1 MSPRVG
7 SPSSGHEPAGGGQPS
22 STNVRAAPSLAEPTT
37 QRFEIVEAAARNR
50 PVLVETS
57 GLFAGRPY
65 RVGTEGATVGRG
77 SDCTVHCEDDA
88 LSRMHAR
95 IVRSGKDY
103 VLEDLGS
110 LNGSF
115 VGDQRVSRQTLH
127 DGDRVRLGPRFELRF
142 HVVSEA
148 EEQALVRLYESG
160 LRDPLTGLPNRRQ
173 LDESLRVELSFARRH
188 GTDLSLLIADIDRFK
203 MVNDTYGH
211 LVGDVVLHHV
221 AQVLSTTV
229 RIEDL
234 VARFGGEEFVVIARS
249 TALVGATQLAERL
262 RAAIEGRLAQVEGRA
277 LRVTASFGVASL
289 ACVAEASAAALLAR
303 ADERLYEAKERGRNR
318 VVAAG

>member
-1 MSPRVG
+1 MAPRVVPP
-7 SPSSGHEPAGGGQPS
+7 PSAHEAGGGGQPS
-22 STNVRAAPSLAEPTT
+22 STKVRAAPSLAEPTT
-37 QRFEIVEAAARNR
+37 QRFEIVETTDRNR

-57 GLFAGRPY
+57 GFFAGRPH

-77 SDCTVHCEDDA
+77 SDCTLRCEDDA

-95 IVRSGKDY
+95 VVRSGTEV

-115 VGDQRVSRQTLH
+115 VGDRRVSRQTLH
-127 DGDRVRLGPRFELRF
+127 DGDRVRFGPRFELRF

-188 GTDLSLLIADIDRFK
+188 GTDLSLLVADIDRFK

-211 LVGDVVLHHV
+211 LVGDVVLRHV

-229 RIEDL
+229 RVEDL

-249 TALVGATQLAERL
+249 TGIAGAVQLAERL
-262 RAAIEGRLAQVEGRA
+262 RVAVEGRVAQVEGRA

-289 ACVAEASAAALLAR
+289 ACVDEESAAALLAR
-303 ADERLYEAKERGRNR
+303 ADERLYQAKERGRNR